1 MMKAIRSILFL
12 VLTPTLLHV
21 AITAQEQPPAP
32 GMPRT
37 ATIPSSKE
45 KKLPN
50 GLTVS
55 SISKKGSPIVTVQ
68 LVIKRGASS
77 ESESKAGLA
86 DITAAMLTKGTKTRT
101 ATQIAEAIEFLGGS
115 IGSGAGWNNSF
126 ATVTVTSDKLPQAMA
141 ILADVVLNPKFSQE
155 ELDLYKSQALDG
167 LTYNLKQPSF
177 LANYAASKY
186 SYGEHPAGGTKA
198 SIGSITLKDVS
209 DFYAAN
215 FHPDDAVL
223 IFAGD
228 TDSAVAN
235 SLATRYFGLWKRPT
249 VRAEKGSSVSVPTEN
264 LPLYRRMLVIDLPKS
279 GQASVVYAN
288 KLPSV
293 GRLDPQFYRASVLNS
308 VLGGGYSSRLNYEIR
323 IKRGLS
329 YGAGSSFVW
338 RSSTANF
345 GTSVQTKNESAAEV
359 AELILAELKRMIDV
373 PVAEDE
379 LVPRKSVLTGSF
391 GRSLETTGG
400 LAASLTSLYSFG
412 IPTSALNSH
421 MGDINSVTSS
431 EIKEFAGRYLPGGD
445 IIICGDYSVFK
456 NDLAKR
462 FPGVKVDVIA
472 ADDLDLSKS
481 DLRK

>member
-1 MMKAIRSILFL
+1 MLKHQFLLGLLLIAIFSLGSY
-12 VLTPTLLHV
+12 
-21 AITAQEQPPAP
+21 AQEQPPAP
-32 GMPRT
+32 GVSKSVSVP
-37 ATIPSSKE
+37 AAKE

-50 GLTVS
+50 GLTIS
-55 SISKKGSPIVTVQ
+55 SIQKTASPMVTVQ
-68 LVIKRGASS
+68 LVVKRGASL
-77 ESESKAGLA
+77 EPESKAGLA

-115 IGSGAGWNNSF
+115 ISSGAGWNNTF
-126 ATVTVTSDKLPQAMA
+126 ANVTVTSDKLPQAIA
-141 ILADVVLNPKFSQE
+141 ILADVFLNPKFSQE

-167 LTYNLKQPSF
+167 LTYSLKQPSF
-177 LANYAASKY
+177 LANYVASKY

-198 SIGSITLKDVS
+198 SIESITIKDVS
-209 DFYAAN
+209 DFYKAN

-223 IFAGD
+223 IFTGD
-228 TDSAVAN
+228 TDLTAAT
-235 SLATRYFGLWKRPT
+235 SLATRFFGVWKRPT
-249 VRAEKGSSVSVPTEN
+249 VRAEKGSSVSVPEEN
-264 LPLYRRMLVIDLPKS
+264 LPLYRRVLVIDLPKS

-288 KLPSV
+288 KLPAL
-293 GRLDPQFYRASVLNS
+293 GRLDPQFYRALVLNS

-359 AELILAELKRMIDV
+359 AELILAELKRMIDT

-379 LVPRKSVLTGSF
+379 LIPRKSVLTGTF
-391 GRSLETTGG
+391 GRSLETSSG

-421 MGDINSVTSS
+421 IGDINRVTNS
-431 EIKEFAGRYLPGGD
+431 EIRDFAGRYLPGGD
-445 IIICGDYSVFK
+445 IIICGDYSIFK
-456 NDLAKR
+456 ADMAKR
-462 FPGVKVDVIA
+462 FPGAKVEVIS
-472 ADDLDLSKS
+472 ADDLDLSKPG
-481 DLRK
+481 LKK